1 MKNIKFL
8 IRASA
13 IGAIYASLT
22 LLLMPYSYG
31 MMQVRVAEALTILPF
46 FTSAAIP
53 GLFIGCLISNIMGG
67 YGLLDIVFG
76 SMATLLAAVITYKMK
91 RKLFAPLPPVIL
103 NALIVGGFLSYILGT
118 KLFVTMAWVGL
129 GQFIACYGL
138 GYPLMKALEKYKEI
152 LFK

>member
-1 MKNIKFL
+1 MKNIRFL
-8 IRASA
+8 IQASV

-31 MMQVRVAEALTILPF
+31 IMQVRVAEALTVLPF

-67 YGLLDIVFG
+67 YGLLDIVLG
-76 SMATLLAAVITYKMK
+76 SIATLLAAIITYKVK
-91 RKLFAPLPPVIL
+91 KKILAPLPPVLL

-138 GYPLMKALEKYKEI
+138 GFPLLRALEKYKEI